1 MNLAMGVTLVRRD
14 EKLLIEA
21 ARSQGTPLEPVNT
34 REMALRLGDVG
45 PTYDAFL
52 GRVLSQS
59 HALYIHTILESMG
72 VPTLNSSG
80 VVRMCG
86 DKALTL
92 LELQRIGVPVP
103 RTAVAFDTGAA
114 LREMERMGYPVVLK
128 PVVGSWGRLLAKV
141 NDRESAEALLEH
153 KSVLGGTQHSVFL
166 VQEYIEK
173 GGRDIRAFVVGD
185 ETVGAVHRTSDHWI
199 TNTARG
205 ASVSPCPVTRELD
218 QLCLETA
225 EALGGGIIA
234 VDLFETEDGLLVNE
248 ANHNMEFGNSI
259 GPSGV
264 DIPGRVIEHLVGIAR
279 S

>member
-1 MNLAMGVTLVRRD
+1 LDLAMGVTLVRRD

-21 ARSQGTPLEPVNT
+21 AKKRGTPLEPVNIRDMT
-34 REMALRLGDVG
+34 MRLGDEG
-45 PTYDAFL
+45 PSYDAFL
-52 GRVLSQS
+52 GRVLSHS
-59 HALYIHTILESMG
+59 HALYVHTILESMG

-80 VVRMCG
+80 VIRTCG

-92 LELQRIGVPVP
+92 LELQRIGIPVP
-103 RTAVAFDTGAA
+103 RTAVAFDTDSA

-128 PVVGSWGRLLAKV
+128 PLVGSWGRLLAKV
-141 NDRESAEALLEH
+141 NDREAAEALLEH

-166 VQEYIEK
+166 IQEYIEK

-185 ETVGAVHRTSDHWI
+185 ETLGAVHRTSDHWI
-199 TNTARG
+199 TNTSRG
-205 ASVSPCPVTRELD
+205 ATVSPCPVTRELD

-225 EALGGGIIA
+225 EALGGGMIA
-234 VDLFETEDGLLVNE
+234 VDLFETENGFLVNE

>member
-1 MNLAMGVTLVRRD
+1 MGVTLVRRD

-21 ARSQGTPLEPVNT
+21 ARSQGTPLEPVNA
-34 REMALRLGDVG
+34 RDMVLRLEDDG

-52 GRVLSQS
+52 GRVLSHS
-59 HALYIHTILESMG
+59 HALYIHTILESTG

-92 LELQRIGVPVP
+92 LELQRIGIPVP
-103 RTAVAFDTGAA
+103 RTAIAFDPGAA
-114 LREMERMGYPVVLK
+114 LGEMERMGYPVVLK

-153 KSVLGGTQHSVFL
+153 KSVLGGTQHSVFM

-205 ASVSPCPVTRELD
+205 ATVSPCPVTRELD